1 METIFRET
9 VKISLMANWLII
21 AVVLLRMLLKK
32 APRRMVCMLW
42 AIVALRLV
50 LPFSIE
56 SSVSMIPQTTSA
68 IQEAVDT
75 TLIHPQVIPSGAV
88 QAPVQAGLAAVQSTP
103 APASVLPLVWSI
115 GVALMLCYLV
125 FSSLNMRRLV
135 REAVPEAG
143 NIWICDAVTTPFIL
157 GLFRPR
163 IYLPSGLPA
172 CLGKTLIMSLHTS
185 KATCAGKTIGG
196 SRWPLCFCPFTGLIH
211 WHGLPIP
218 WSARTLNL
226 PVTSGLSATTTRQRR
241 KLMPRPCWNAAP
253 VSILCWPVQWPLGRH
268 RWCSGCAM
276 SCIIKS
282 PASG

>member
-1 METIFRET
+1 METIFREA

-163 IYLPSGLPA
+163 IYLPSGLS
-172 CLGKTLIMSLHTS
+172 GKNLDYVIAHEQSHLRWKDHWWKPLAFVLLSVYWFNPLAWAAYTLV
-185 KATCAGKTIGG
+185 
-196 SRWPLCFCPFTGLIH
+196 
-211 WHGLPIP
+211 
-218 WSARTLNL
+218 ARTLNL

>member
-103 APASVLPLVWSI
+103 VPASILPLVWSI

-143 NIWICDAVTTPFIL
+143 NIWICDTVTTPFIL

-163 IYLPSGLPA
+163 IYLPSGLSGKNLDYVIAHEQSHLRWKDHWWKLLAFVLLSVYWFNPLAWA
-172 CLGKTLIMSLHTS
+172 CLY
-185 KATCAGKTIGG
+185 
-196 SRWPLCFCPFTGLIH
+196 PGLQGH
-211 WHGLPIP
+211 
-218 WSARTLNL
+218 
-226 PVTSGLSATTTRQRR
+226 
-241 KLMPRPCWNAAP
+241 
-253 VSILCWPVQWPLGRH
+253 
-268 RWCSGCAM
+268 
-276 SCIIKS
+276 
-282 PASG
+282 

>member
-1 METIFRET
+1 METIFSEA

-50 LPFSIE
+50 FPFSIE

-125 FSSLNMRRLV
+125 FSALNMRRLV

-163 IYLPSGLPA
+163 IYLPSGLSGKNLDYVIAHEQSHLRWKDHWWKPLAFVLLSVYWFNPLAWAAYTLVCKDIEFA
-172 CLGKTLIMSLHTS
+172 CDERVIRHYDTAEK
-185 KATCAGKTIGG
+185 KAYA
-196 SRWPLCFCPFTGLIH
+196 
-211 WHGLPIP
+211 
-218 WSARTLNL
+218 SAL
-226 PVTSGLSATTTRQRR
+226 
-241 KLMPRPCWNAAP
+241 WNAAP

>member
-163 IYLPSGLPA
+163 IYLPSGLS
-172 CLGKTLIMSLHTS
+172 GKNLDYVIAHEQSHLRWKDHWWKPLAFVLLSVYWFNPLAWAAYTLVCKL
-185 KATCAGKTIGG
+185 
-196 SRWPLCFCPFTGLIH
+196 LICQ
-211 WHGLPIP
+211 L
-218 WSARTLNL
+218 
-226 PVTSGLSATTTRQRR
+226 
-241 KLMPRPCWNAAP
+241 
-253 VSILCWPVQWPLGRH
+253 
-268 RWCSGCAM
+268 
-276 SCIIKS
+276 
-282 PASG
+282 